1 MGVSYVL
8 FTRKANKKLLY
19 HRAKIPLPIRFGADR
34 DRFSKLCCTRFLTD
48 RDRGIIRFS
57 LSKKDEG
64 IAQQDLKWAM
74 SGAELKT
81 VLCL

>member
-1 MGVSYVL
+1 MCMTQLHRHLRPCLDIESGVHFDVWRCEVPNLFLQETRSFYCEVKSY
-8 FTRKANKKLLY
+8 
-19 HRAKIPLPIRFGADR
+19 
-34 DRFSKLCCTRFLTD
+34 
-48 RDRGIIRFS
+48 RGIIRFS

-74 SGAELKT
+74 SGAGLKI